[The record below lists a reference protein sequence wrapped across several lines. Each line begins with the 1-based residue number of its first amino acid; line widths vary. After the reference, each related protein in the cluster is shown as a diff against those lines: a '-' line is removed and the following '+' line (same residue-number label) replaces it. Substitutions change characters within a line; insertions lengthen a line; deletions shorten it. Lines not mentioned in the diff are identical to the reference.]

1 VHRRRPGHRCHLR
14 AAQVEDLERQLAE
27 RPQGGGGFLGSLFGG
42 GSQPAAPAAPRPA
55 ASGGWSNSPAGAQ
68 GLTRGGANAFQQQ
81 PGAQGGGFMAG
92 ALQTAMGVA
101 GGVLLG
107 NAIGSMFSSP
117 AEAAQTPAEP
127 PAAAPEAAAEEGGG
141 MFDSFFGGGDEGG
154 GGDEW

>member
-1 VHRRRPGHRCHLR
+1 MPLMKLYDVVLALCHFPALTLMVFTRSRLGLRILSIPALLSMFFLLFTGYFMLRPVR
-14 AAQVEDLERQLAE
+14 E
-27 RPQGGGGFLGSLFGG
+27 
-42 GSQPAAPAAPRPA
+42 
-55 ASGGWSNSPAGAQ
+55 
-68 GLTRGGANAFQQQ
+68 T
-81 PGAQGGGFMAG
+81 
-92 ALQTAMGVA
+92 MGVA